1 MSTLTVTFP
10 PISQLG
16 SGLGRA
22 AASLIARLQYAR
34 KQRETRRY
42 LEQMD
47 DHMLQDL
54 GVSRAQ
60 ALFELDR
67 PTVGWRPND

>member
-1 MSTLTVTFP
+1 MSTLTLTHSFAFSRV
-10 PISQLG
+10 S
-16 SGLGRA
+16 SGIGRA
-22 AASLIARLQYAR
+22 AALLVTRWQQARRL
-34 KQRETRRY
+34 RETRRY

-54 GVSRAQ
+54 GVSRSQ

-67 PTVGWRPND
+67 GQG